1 MSENLNCK
9 NCGMPITE
17 ELNNFGTNNDGSR
30 NDKYCSSCY
39 EDGTLK
45 EQSTPESPTKNIKLP
60 EDKIPNC
67 RLLQKIGEGGM
78 GIVYLA
84 EQEKP
89 IRRKVAVKII
99 KHGMDTK
106 EVIARFESE
115 RQALAIMDHPN
126 IAKVFYAGF
135 TENSRPYFAIEYVK
149 GIPISEH
156 CEKHRININ
165 QRLKL
170 IIKVCEGVQHAHQK
184 AIIHRDLKPSNV
196 LITIQDDQEIPK
208 IIDFGVAKATA
219 QRLTEQMMY
228 TEIGQIIGT
237 PEYMSPE
244 QAEMTGQDIDTRTD
258 VYSLGVILYKLL
270 AGTLPFD
277 AANLRQVGHY
287 AMKNIIREKIPP
299 KPSTRVSITLKETGN
314 SPESPTQNL
323 PGLAGELKGDLDW
336 ITMMAI
342 EKDRTRRYGSANDL
356 ADDIKRYLNN
366 EPIEARPPSVSY
378 LLNKFVRRHRGA
390 VPAMLIIVILII
402 ASLITLSIQ
411 NNRTKEK
418 RDRANKEAEKSNQVS
433 EFLVNI
439 FQMSDPSEAL
449 GNTITARELLDKGAA
464 DIDDKLK
471 DQPEIQ
477 SELMNT
483 MGKVYQN
490 LGLYDNAGD
499 LIGKS
504 LKMRRGLFGD
514 NNLDVAATLEN
525 MAILEW
531 NQGNY
536 DSAETHFKESLD
548 IRLRILGA
556 ENLEVATSL
565 NNLGVLYATQGE
577 LKKSESFIR
586 ESLALRRKLSDSDH
600 PDLAESINNLG
611 NILYNTGNLDEAE
624 PLYRESLELDRKLL
638 GDNHPDLAISL
649 NNLAAL
655 LASKED
661 FEGAESLYKESLE
674 MRRRLL
680 GAKHPGVATVMN
692 NLGSLNIQKGDLNS
706 AEKYYVEALEIRR
719 EVLGNEH
726 QYVAS
731 TLRGL
736 ASVLESMGEYQSAE
750 KMFKESLS
758 IYQKNYGDQHRK
770 TIRVINNLIS
780 LYETWGKQTKVSEY
794 RTLLP
799 IEEETI

>member
-1 MSENLNCK
+1 MSKNLICE
-9 NCGMPITE
+9 NCGSLINE
-17 ELNNFGTNNDGSR
+17 ALNNFGTNKDGSR
-30 NDKYCSSCY
+30 NEKYCSSCY
-39 EDGTLK
+39 ENGILK
-45 EQSTPESPTKNIKLP
+45 DQTTPEYPTKKIKIP
-60 EDKIPNC
+60 EDKIENY

-106 EVIARFESE
+106 EVLARFESE

-126 IAKVFYAGF
+126 IAKVFDAGF
-135 TENSRPYFAIEYVK
+135 TENNRPYFAMEYVK
-149 GIPISEH
+149 GVPISEH
-156 CEKHRININ
+156 CETYKLSISE
-165 QRLKL
+165 RLKL
-170 IIKVCEGVQHAHQK
+170 IIQVCEGVQHAHQK

-196 LITIQDDQEIPK
+196 LITIQDNLAIPK

-219 QRLTEQMMY
+219 QRLTEQTVY

-277 AANLRQVGHY
+277 AANLRIVGDY
-287 AMKNIIREKIPP
+287 AMRNIIREKVPP
-299 KPSTRVSITLKETGN
+299 KPSTRVSTLLKQSTG
-314 SPESPTQNL
+314 SQDGSAQIEPTLVSQ
-323 PGLAGELKGDLDW
+323 LKGDLDW
-336 ITMMAI
+336 ITMKAI

-356 ADDIKRYLNN
+356 ADDIKRYINN
-366 EPIEARPPSVSY
+366 EPIEARPPSFYY

-390 VPAMLIIVILII
+390 VAAMLIIIVLII
-402 ASLITLSIQ
+402 AALITLSIQ
-411 NNRTKEK
+411 NNRIAEE

-449 GNTITARELLDKGAA
+449 GNTITARELLDKGAT

-477 SELMNT
+477 AELMNT

-490 LGLYDNAGD
+490 LGLYENAGV
-499 LIGKS
+499 LIEKS
-504 LKMRRGLFGD
+504 LKMRRDLFGND
-514 NNLDVAATLEN
+514 NLDVAATLEN

-536 DSAETHFKESLD
+536 EAAESHFKESLE
-548 IRLRILGA
+548 IRKRVLGE

-565 NNLGVLYATQGE
+565 NNLGVLYATQGD
-577 LKKSESFIR
+577 LKKSEPFIR
-586 ESLALRRKLSDSDH
+586 ESLALRRKLLDSDH

-611 NILYNTGNLDEAE
+611 NVLYNMGDIDAAE

-655 LASKED
+655 LSSKED
-661 FEGAESLYKESLE
+661 YEGAESLYKESLE

-680 GAKHPGVATVMN
+680 GEKHPGVATVLN
-692 NLGSLNIQKGDLNS
+692 NLGSLNYQKGDFVS
-706 AEKYYVEALEIRR
+706 AEKYYTEALDIRR

-736 ASVLESMGEYQSAE
+736 AD
-750 KMFKESLS
+750 KHK
-758 IYQKNYGDQHRK
+758 K

-780 LYETWGKQTKVSEY
+780 LYETWGMNEKASEY
-794 RTLLP
+794 RSLLP
-799 IEEETI
+799 IEEDTL